1 MLVIIL
7 IFIGIVLIGLILL
20 FCLACVMDKVWA
32 VAKVNPKKTKYII
45 SILFIIL
52 IITGGFGIKKLF
64 YERSPYHFWYD
75 ILKKNSIPFNIS
87 QEEFEK
93 KNREGYCWRDRRY
106 YTKKEL
112 WHKAMKSLTE
122 RMIFENSLFWNDDVL
137 DDNRMK
143 SWTSGDCK
151 RWNSCRVWRIPLNL
165 NNQELKKHI
174 EVEEGENYMEK
185 IEELINTDKAQSYVT
200 LDQNFINDD
209 FKLENFI
216 LIQNNSGAEIYGN
229 NCCSILSKS
238 EWSIISKNYIL
249 NSTKSDIGTFVE
261 EAKIPEKININSWG
275 VGNFYLSTNY
285 FNAGDKETLNNVF
298 YLNNCGDVL
307 YKPFYFKKLNLFK
320 INYINDTDSR

>member
-7 IFIGIVLIGLILL
+7 IIVGIVLIDLILI
-20 FCLACVMDKVWA
+20 FCLVWVIDKIWTE
-32 VAKVNPKKTKYII
+32 AKVNPKKTKYII
-45 SILFIIL
+45 SFLFIIL
-52 IITGGFGIKKLF
+52 IIAGGFGIKKLF
-64 YERSPYHFWYD
+64 YERSPYRFWYD

-87 QEEFEK
+87 QKEFEK

-122 RMIFENSLFWNDDVL
+122 RMIFENSLFWNNDVL
-137 DDNRMK
+137 DANGVKR
-143 SWTSGDCK
+143 WTSSDCK
-151 RWNSCRVWRIPLNL
+151 SQNNCRVWRIIFNL
-165 NNQELKKHI
+165 INEEIKKHI
-174 EVEEGENYMEK
+174 EVEEGENYMAK

-216 LIQNNSGAEIYGN
+216 LIQSNSGAEIYGN

-238 EWSIISKNYIL
+238 EWSMISKNYIL
-249 NSTKSDIGTFVE
+249 DSTKSDIGTFVE

-285 FNAGDKETLNNVF
+285 FIAGNKKTLSKNWNNVF

-307 YKPFYFKKLNLFK
+307 YKPFYFKK
-320 INYINDTDSR
+320 Y